1 MVDLDNLTSISNS
14 GKFPNLLNSAD
25 VDAVKQIIEV
35 YPDLFADDYNNG
47 CGIRKSSNVTKYG
60 FRKPVPTGVSQYQ
73 YFDGSIGESKLFPYL
88 QNFKFLYFENSVMV
102 EEVLSFEPIPLF
114 APTIESIC
122 QLALETTGNNNL
134 LRGLLDILDNVDGD
148 YEVTT
153 INISK
158 INKHMKIGLVKSPT
172 SRMSDEVYK
181 YLGTRSNTKIYQSCS
196 GLVNRIEDY
205 IYDGSEVYLPE
216 MVIECNE
223 NGLLKQLGYSL
234 STHFMKDA
242 PEGTS
247 PNDNITLWTERHE
260 SHNASVAGIASI
272 ADWTEELSTWEQNPN
287 AVFGATIMTATAD
300 GISNEYI
307 YGLG

>member
-1 MVDLDNLTSISNS
+1 M
-14 GKFPNLLNSAD
+14 
-25 VDAVKQIIEV
+25 
-35 YPDLFADDYNNG
+35 
-47 CGIRKSSNVTKYG
+47 
-60 FRKPVPTGVSQYQ
+60 
-73 YFDGSIGESKLFPYL
+73 
-88 QNFKFLYFENSVMV
+88 
-102 EEVLSFEPIPLF
+102 LSWV
-114 APTIESIC
+114 
-122 QLALETTGNNNL
+122 N
-134 LRGLLDILDNVDGD
+134 
-148 YEVTT
+148 
-153 INISK
+153 
-158 INKHMKIGLVKSPT
+158 
-172 SRMSDEVYK
+172 
-181 YLGTRSNTKIYQSCS
+181 CS
-196 GLVNRIEDY
+196 GLVNSIEDY